1 MNAKRISMMVLAA
14 GLAWAQQSAPPQT
27 PGTKAAEPTAPAA
40 AAKAPAGGPKGSAGR
55 RDPFVSVIA
64 PGPGGTALPACPS
77 GKRCLVADQVE
88 LKGVAKTP
96 DGMIAMVVTRE
107 NKTYFLREN
116 EPVLNGYVL
125 KITGDSIIFRENVM
139 DSKGRTATRD
149 IVKRVVTSAV

>member
-1 MNAKRISMMVLAA
+1 MNAKRISMLVLAA
-14 GLAWAQQSAPPQT
+14 GLAWAQQSAPPQ
-27 PGTKAAEPTAPAA
+27 GARAAEPTAAAPAV
-40 AAKAPAGGPKGSAGR
+40 KAPAGAPKGSAGR
-55 RDPFVSVIA
+55 RDPFVSIVA
-64 PGPGGTALPACPS
+64 PGPSGGAIPACPS

-125 KITGDSIIFRENVM
+125 KITGDSIIFRENMM

>member
-27 PGTKAAEPTAPAA
+27 SGARAAEPTAPAA
-40 AAKAPAGGPKGSAGR
+40 VKAPAGGPKGSAGR
-55 RDPFVSVIA
+55 RDPFVSIVA
-64 PGPGGTALPACPS
+64 PGPSGSGLSACPS
-77 GKRCLVADQVE
+77 GKRCLVPDQVE

-125 KITGDSIIFRENVM
+125 KITGDSIIFRENM
-139 DSKGRTATRD
+139 LDSKGRTATRD

>member
-1 MNAKRISMMVLAA
+1 MNAKHISIVVLAA
-14 GLAWAQQSAPPQT
+14 GLAWAQQSAPPST
-27 PGTKAAEPTAPAA
+27 PGAKAPEQTAPAA
-40 AAKAPAGGPKGSAGR
+40 AAKVPAGGPKGSGGR
-55 RDPFVSVIA
+55 RDPFVSVVA
-64 PGPGGTALPACPS
+64 PGPGGASLPACPS
-77 GKRCLVADQVE
+77 GKRCLVPDQVE

-125 KITGDSIIFRENVM
+125 KITGDSIIFRENVVGN
-139 DSKGRTATRD
+139 KGQTSTRD